1 MLKKFFLNFLSSFIG
16 AWVALGLFCVATA
29 IVIFALIGKA
39 GVSAM
44 EDAQKVKSNT
54 VLTLDLSGEIAER
67 EQAPDF
73 SAMNVIN
80 GNLDVPLSL
89 TRLIGAVR
97 RAATDKD
104 VRMIYIKC
112 NGVQASPATLH
123 ALRDEL
129 LEFKKSKKKI
139 YAYGDGMGLGDYY
152 IATVA
157 DSLFLNSA
165 GSLGVKGLGG
175 VTPYFKGLLDK
186 VGVQMQVV
194 KVGTFKSAV
203 EPYISNEMSGPARA
217 QLDTLYGNM
226 WDVITEE
233 ICRSRKIKAD
243 SLNSYINNDYLML
256 QEADFAVARK
266 LVDKAVYERTMDQRI
281 AFALGVDKEKV
292 NFVGPTALNEDF
304 FENEYSSS
312 NQIAVLYATG
322 EIAEGSKTGINC
334 EVLVPVIT
342 KLADDDNVK
351 GLVLRVNSPGG
362 SVFGSELIGEALAYF
377 KSKGKP
383 FAVSMGDY
391 AASGGYW
398 ISCDAQRIFADP
410 LTVTGSIGI
419 FGMIPN
425 AAGLAEKVGVHPQYV
440 STNPKSDF
448 PSLLRAMD
456 EQQLA
461 AMQTMVEKG
470 YDKFVGRV
478 AKGRNLPEEYVRRI
492 AEGRVWDGRKALEL
506 KLVDQLG
513 SLQDAIDWVQGKVTE
528 KGGKNCAVAA
538 YPQIDSNFWALVQQ
552 SMQQSVSDGVRT
564 MLREEAMRMVPE
576 AEYADEVEMVFMRR
590 PVQARMMPLIVRM

>member
-1 MLKKFFLNFLSSFIG
+1 MLKKFFMNFLSSFIG
-16 AWVALGLFCVATA
+16 AWVALGLFCAATV
-29 IVIFALIGKA
+29 IVIMAVIGKA

-44 EDAQKVKSNT
+44 EDVEKVKSNS
-54 VLTLDLSGEIAER
+54 VLTLNLSGEIAER
-67 EQAPDF
+67 ESAPD
-73 SAMNVIN
+73 MNPVNLIN
-80 GNLDVPLSL
+80 GNFDVPMSL
-89 TRLIGAVR
+89 ERLIGAVR
-97 RAATDKD
+97 EAASNKD

-129 LEFKKSKKKI
+129 LEFKKSNKKI

-152 IATVA
+152 VASVA
-157 DSLFLNSA
+157 DSLFLNPA
-165 GSLGVKGLGG
+165 GSLNVSGLGAM
-175 VTPYFKGLLDK
+175 TPYFKGLLDK
-186 VGVQMQVV
+186 IGVQMQVV

-217 QLDTLYGNM
+217 QLDTLYHNM
-226 WDVITEE
+226 WSVITDD

-243 SLNSYINNDYLML
+243 NLNSYISNDFLML
-256 QEADFAVARK
+256 QEADFAVKHK

-281 AFALGVDKEKV
+281 ASALGIDKEKV
-292 NFVGPTALNEDF
+292 NFVSPSTLGGDF
-304 FENEYSSS
+304 FSNEYGSS

-362 SVFGSELIGEALAYF
+362 SVFGSDLIGEALAYF

-425 AAGLAEKVGVHPQYV
+425 AAGLAQKIGVSPQYV
-440 STNPKSDF
+440 STNPSADF

-456 EQQLA
+456 ETQMG
-461 AMQTMVEKG
+461 AMQKMVERG

-478 AKGRNLPEEYVRRI
+478 AKGRRISEARVRQI

-513 SLQDAIDWVQGKVTE
+513 SLQDAVDWVQAEITK
-528 KGGKNCAVAA
+528 KGGRDCTVAS
-538 YPQIDSNFWALVQQ
+538 YPQMDNNFWALVQQ
-552 SMQQSVSDGVRT
+552 SMQRSLTDGVRT
-564 MLREEAMRMVPE
+564 MLREEALRILPE
-576 AEYADEVEMVFMRR
+576 AEYADEVEMIFLRR
-590 PVQARMMPLIVRM
+590 PVQARMMPVSIKM